1 MSAPRP
7 TVIVTQPTSS
17 AALMTHLRQQQR
29 HIAFSSSAGVS
40 PPPTRLA
47 PSLASAST
55 GPPPRR

>member
-7 TVIVTQPTSS
+7 IVTVTQPTSS
-17 AALMTHLRQQQR
+17 TALMTHLRQQQR
-29 HIAFSSSAGVS
+29 DIAFSTSAGVS

-47 PSLASAST
+47 PSVASALT